1 MGILT
6 KRVRKQRNSTR
17 KNKLKGGGCGVS
29 GGKGKNKSKGGCG
42 CSIGGKRKNKKSKT
56 NKRKVKGG
64 SQHLETLPLR
74 YYYPLNDHSSSLSD
88 SYGISSTTDKFAGGK
103 KTRKQMKGG
112 GMMDNFLDGSQTNA
126 STNFGAKT
134 LYELQ
139 TIDHIQNASVLEQPA
154 GNIRNDHS
162 PLMV

>member
-6 KRVRKQRNSTR
+6 KRVRKQRNITR
-17 KNKLKGGGCGVS
+17 KNKSKGGGCGVS
-29 GGKGKNKSKGGCG
+29 GVKGKNGLKGKKKSKGGCG

-56 NKRKVKGG
+56 NKR
-64 SQHLETLPLR
+64 
-74 YYYPLNDHSSSLSD
+74 YYYPLNDHSSSLSE
-88 SYGISSTTDKFAGGK
+88 SYGIASTTEKFAGGK

-112 GMMDNFLDGSQTNA
+112 GMLDDFLNGPQTNV
-126 STNFGAKT
+126 STGFGTTLGAKT

-139 TIDHIQNASVLEQPA
+139 SIDQIKNANVLEQPA
-154 GNIRNDHS
+154 GNIRNEHS